1 MRIGSFK
8 DLKVWQKAYALALA
22 SYRWT
27 GYFPEVERFGL
38 TSQIRRSAV
47 SVPSNI
53 AEGYA
58 RAHTGDYLR
67 FLRMAY
73 GSLAELETQ
82 LMLAR
87 DLGYGDMDICIRM
100 IEDCKEVERMLSK
113 LIKVIKAKP
122 IL

>member
-1 MRIGSFK
+1 MVIGSYK
-8 DLKVWQKAYALALA
+8 DLKVWQKAYSLALEL
-22 SYRWT
+22 YKWT
-27 GYFPEVERFGL
+27 ACFPEAERFGL
-38 TSQIRRSAV
+38 TAQIRRSAV

-67 FLRMAY
+67 FLHIAY

-87 DLGYGDMDICIRM
+87 DLGYGNIDASTRLM
-100 IEDCKEVERMLSK
+100 EDCKEVERMLSR
-113 LIKVIKAKP
+113 LMKAVKPKP
-122 IL
+122 IS